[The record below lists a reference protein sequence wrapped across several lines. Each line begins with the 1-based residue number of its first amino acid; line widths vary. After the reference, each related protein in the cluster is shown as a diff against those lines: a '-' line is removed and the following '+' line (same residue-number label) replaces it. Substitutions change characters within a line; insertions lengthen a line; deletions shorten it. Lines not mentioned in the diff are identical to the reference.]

1 MKQAL
6 SAILLPPRY
15 RFADWVVHNWSRAGL
30 LVAVLLLAIAPIIY
44 HSSGRAVFLIYL
56 WLPLYML
63 HQYEEHGQGKFLEFH
78 QRMMPRIAPLLT
90 D

>member
-1 MKQAL
+1 MRVRSMLAK
-6 SAILLPPRY
+6 SDSMRY
-15 RFADWVVHNWSRAGL
+15 RFADWVVHNWSRAGM

-63 HQYEEHGQGKFLEFH
+63 HHRRL
-78 QRMMPRIAPLLT
+78 
-90 D
+90 